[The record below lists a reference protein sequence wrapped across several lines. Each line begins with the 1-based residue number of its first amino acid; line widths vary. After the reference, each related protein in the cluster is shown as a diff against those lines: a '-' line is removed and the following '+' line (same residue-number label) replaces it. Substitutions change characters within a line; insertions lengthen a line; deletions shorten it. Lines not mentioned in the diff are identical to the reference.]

1 MLKNEQIVDF
11 SSAKVPVLNFF
22 IAVVFTKLYKYVIMK
37 VWRSLMLVDIS
48 VKNFRSVKEKQTLTF
63 EALRDNRLDDS
74 RVVSVDEK
82 TKLIKTVAIV
92 GPNGAGKSTI
102 VRAIEAVK
110 AILTAKEEEEN
121 PLRSLIGNSFA
132 YGETKGKPSEIS
144 ITFVINGKITYYTIV
159 ADMHRIYSESLFQK
173 IDGLR
178 RKLFVRTY
186 LAEEDKYKLN
196 FGKYYVGEKR
206 KATHKLKAN
215 RAFLQV
221 AAQKST
227 IEEGD
232 VNKEALS
239 WFTNVLDVKP
249 VGFAQGSEMFLVDML
264 TKHPDWGKKIVDFLW
279 SCDITDVKEIGVQG
293 GHPIFVHA
301 NVSQKYGA
309 FFSGE
314 SLSLRRLSTIAASYF
329 EAFTKNKVMF
339 FDDFGMMLHP
349 SVVSHAAELFEGA
362 DNVKNSQL
370 IVVDCNPSL
379 LKNNLLRRD
388 GIYFAEKQN
397 DSSTHYYSLADFKS
411 AGNKQNV
418 QVDYLNGAFGALP
431 LVSDFRFDS

>member
-1 MLKNEQIVDF
+1 
-11 SSAKVPVLNFF
+11 
-22 IAVVFTKLYKYVIMK
+22 
-37 VWRSLMLVDIS
+37 MLVDIS
-48 VKNFRSVKEKQTLTF
+48 VKNFRSVKEKQVLTF
-63 EALRDNRLDDS
+63 EALRDNRLDES

-102 VRAIEAVK
+102 VRAVEAVK
-110 AILTAKEEEEN
+110 AILTAKPEEEN

-144 ITFVINGKITYYTIV
+144 ITFVVNGKITYYTLV
-159 ADMHRIYSESLFQK
+159 ADMHRIYLESLFQK
-173 IDGLR
+173 IDGLK

-186 LAEEDKYKLN
+186 LEDLNKYKLS
-196 FGKYYVGEKR
+196 FGRFYNGEKR
-206 KATHKLKAN
+206 KATYKLPEN

-221 AAQKST
+221 AAEKST
-227 IEEGD
+227 IEEND
-232 VNKEALS
+232 TNKEALS
-239 WFTNVLDVKP
+239 WFKDVLDIKP

-264 TKHPDWGKKIVDFLW
+264 TKHPEWGKKIVDFLW

-301 NVSQKYGA
+301 NVSQKYGS

-329 EAFTKNKVMF
+329 EAFTKEKVMF

-349 SVVSHAAELFEGA
+349 SVVAHVAELFEEA

-370 IVVDCNPSL
+370 LVVDCNPSL
-379 LKNNLLRRD
+379 LKNGLLRRD

-397 DSSTHYYSLADFKS
+397 DSSTRYYSLADFRS
-411 AGNKQNV
+411 AGSKQNI
-418 QVDYLNGAFGALP
+418 QIDYLNGAFGSLP